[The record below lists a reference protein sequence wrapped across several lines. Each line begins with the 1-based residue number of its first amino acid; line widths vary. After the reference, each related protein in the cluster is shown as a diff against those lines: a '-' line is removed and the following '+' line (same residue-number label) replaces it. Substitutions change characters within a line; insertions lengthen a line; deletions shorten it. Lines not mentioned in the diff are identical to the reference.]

1 MSVYVDIRKKAGS
14 FTLDV
19 KLEAGRE
26 TLSLLGNSGCGKS
39 MTLRCIAGI
48 ERPDEGII
56 RINDRTVFDSEKHID
71 CRPQKRGVGYLFQN
85 YALFP
90 NMTLLQNVMVG
101 AERSGTLTRAQRW
114 EVALRQLAG
123 LKLDGLEDSFPSQ
136 LSGGQQQRAALA
148 RILVSQPEILLLDEP
163 FSALDAAL
171 RWETEQLV
179 RAAIADFPGTA
190 ILVTHDRDEVYRLCD
205 RLAVYRHGCIDTL
218 GEKWELFADP
228 RTANTARLTGC
239 KNLSRARCEG
249 DRIVAEDWGLSF
261 PLLREGPWTWVGIR
275 AHRFLPGR
283 TEDGFSFPYRITNDI
298 EDTFSRILQIQ
309 NADSPDS
316 ALIRWETDKE
326 TAAALPETGW
336 VHFPGKELLL
346 LTD

>member
-101 AERSGTLTRAQRW
+101 AERSGTLTR
-114 EVALRQLAG
+114 G
-123 LKLDGLEDSFPSQ
+123 NS
-136 LSGGQQQRAALA
+136 
-148 RILVSQPEILLLDEP
+148 
-163 FSALDAAL
+163 
-171 RWETEQLV
+171 
-179 RAAIADFPGTA
+179 
-190 ILVTHDRDEVYRLCD
+190 LC
-205 RLAVYRHGCIDTL
+205 G
-218 GEKWELFADP
+218 
-228 RTANTARLTGC
+228 
-239 KNLSRARCEG
+239 S
-249 DRIVAEDWGLSF
+249 
-261 PLLREGPWTWVGIR
+261 
-275 AHRFLPGR
+275 
-283 TEDGFSFPYRITNDI
+283 
-298 EDTFSRILQIQ
+298 
-309 NADSPDS
+309 SPD
-316 ALIRWETDKE
+316 
-326 TAAALPETGW
+326 
-336 VHFPGKELLL
+336 
-346 LTD
+346 